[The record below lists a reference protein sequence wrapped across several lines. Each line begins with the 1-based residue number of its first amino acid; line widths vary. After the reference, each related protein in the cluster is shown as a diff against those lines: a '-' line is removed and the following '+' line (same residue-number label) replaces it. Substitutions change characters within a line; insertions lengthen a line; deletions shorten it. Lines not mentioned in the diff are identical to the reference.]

1 MQNLD
6 VEPNQ
11 QHTIRESYD
20 DGESEWSTGNSID
33 LFDLAT
39 AAGRLAG
46 NLNNK
51 PGALDEFFNKLKV
64 LEHEWYEAEK
74 RYNNLRAENDRLNN
88 QPFSP
93 ITLYIKLYVC
103 LPRLM
108 HEKTKCAIYQKKL
121 KFIQDNQKN
130 FEKLKEVYLTMKH
143 QEAKTKSLENICEQ
157 ASQTTSWN
165 TGSFVSKA
173 TGTISVITCDKESL
187 TKYHGNILQTDSM
200 IAIKRSELSDA
211 HDNLRLLKEMIK
223 KREYTWSVNAQREE
237 ALKEEIRTLQEDK
250 QALDTLVRM
259 KDIELKA
266 LRNLKGQNPTEQQ
279 DNMVNMKR
287 IIGKLSKR
295 LR

>member
-1 MQNLD
+1 
-6 VEPNQ
+6 
-11 QHTIRESYD
+11 
-20 DGESEWSTGNSID
+20 
-33 LFDLAT
+33 
-39 AAGRLAG
+39 
-46 NLNNK
+46 
-51 PGALDEFFNKLKV
+51 
-64 LEHEWYEAEK
+64 
-74 RYNNLRAENDRLNN
+74 
-88 QPFSP
+88 
-93 ITLYIKLYVC
+93 
-103 LPRLM
+103 M

-130 FEKLKEVYLTMKH
+130 FEKLKEVYLTMKQ
-143 QEAKTKSLENICEQ
+143 QESKSRSFADICEQ

-173 TGTISVITCDKESL
+173 TGTINVVTCDKESL
-187 TKYHGNILQTDSM
+187 TKYHGNVLQTDSM

-211 HDNLRLLKEMIK
+211 HDNLQLLKEMIR

-237 ALKEEIRTLQEDK
+237 ALKEEIRSLQEDK
-250 QALDTLVRM
+250 QALDTMVRM

-279 DNMVNMKR
+279 DNMTNMKR